1 MPTGSWVDCRVWTSA
16 GSRFPGQGGGGHC
29 AGSCPPPTP
38 SPPWDCAAPRSPRAA
53 WRTRVRRPVGRER
66 SNGVEARAGP
76 PQPLQP
82 GPGLL
87 LQPRFL
93 PWLFRPWGWAAPAAG
108 SLGACPWGPG
118 VRSLGQD
125 GCDLSG
131 LLAAPRQVPSCWA
144 PSLPAE
150 GASSRSGQGLAEQ
163 EALNWSCA
171 RQEAEAGGPPHRLR
185 GAVRVHPHLCPALL
199 KMTDTGKR
207 Q

>member
-1 MPTGSWVDCRVWTSA
+1 MPTGSWVDCTVWTSA

-38 SPPWDCAAPRSPRAA
+38 SPPWDCAAPLSPRAA
-53 WRTRVRRPVGRER
+53 WRTRVRRPWEGSDPTGWRR
-66 SNGVEARAGP
+66 GQGHPSPCSQALGCCCIPASC
-76 PQPLQP
+76 P
-82 GPGLL
+82 GSSDPGDE
-87 LQPRFL
+87 QRRPR
-93 PWLFRPWGWAAPAAG
+93 PRRV
-108 SLGACPWGPG
+108 SLGPG